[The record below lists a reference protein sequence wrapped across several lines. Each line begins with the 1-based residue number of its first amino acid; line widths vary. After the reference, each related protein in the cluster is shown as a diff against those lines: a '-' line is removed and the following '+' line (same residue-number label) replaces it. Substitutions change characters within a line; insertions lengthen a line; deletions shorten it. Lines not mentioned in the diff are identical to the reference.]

1 MSGLIDRAE
10 TIRAWCKLTCGCE
23 PEECTMT
30 IERDGAEE
38 CNFVEFLWNRPE
50 YDYERD
56 EEVVLVGHAHWIALT
71 ECANEGVYCSHCR
84 KKVYKRDYSNTM
96 KVRSKFCPNCGF
108 KMDEVTK

>member
-1 MSGLIDRAE
+1 MSGLIDRTE

-23 PEECTMT
+23 PEECCMT

-56 EEVVLVGHAHWIALT
+56 E
-71 ECANEGVYCSHCR
+71 R
-84 KKVYKRDYSNTM
+84 
-96 KVRSKFCPNCGF
+96 
-108 KMDEVTK
+108 